1 MLNYFNDPDDYK
13 IADALVKKLLAL
25 PKGTETSTLALFA
38 ELYPGWDET
47 DADLSSI
54 DAELRRQAV
63 RRHIRLETP
72 PELRYFPDGKPYSV
86 PFVIK

>member
-13 IADALVKKLLAL
+13 IADALVKRMLEL
-25 PKGTETSTLALFA
+25 PKGTEISTLALFA
-38 ELYPGWDET
+38 EMYPGWDEK

-63 RRHIRLETP
+63 KRHIRLETP
-72 PELRYFPDGKPYSV
+72 SELRYYPDGKPYSV